1 MKEKNI
7 FKTLINK
14 KTVGMILSLLI
25 IVIVIGIY
33 SYNSRPKVTSTYINS
48 VLSRSS
54 ELTSAKLNYKGITEY
69 EDEGIR
75 FINKGNFLMVYKAT
89 VRAGINVDEV
99 RSEIDDKNKII
110 WLTIPKAEIQDVV
123 VDPSSIKYYDEKMAL
138 FNFNEK
144 EDANTAQV
152 LVEKDAM
159 KEAANMGVLELA
171 NKQSKELLVGIL
183 EDSIDKDYTFRFKT
197 L

>member
-14 KTVGMILSLLI
+14 KTVGIILSLLI

-99 RSEIDDKNKII
+99 RSEIDNKNKII

-123 VDPSSIKYYDEKMAL
+123 VDPSSIKYYDEKLAL